1 MFIPMFIPMF
11 LVLVVV
17 DTCIVMYILRI
28 LIDKIDQGVEGEVLL
43 PEVFILSSA
52 VLAVVL
58 LGGDGSPMAKKLD
71 IPILMFPIVF
81 FLDYII
87 IKKIFSTTKR

>member
-1 MFIPMFIPMF
+1 MFIPMF
-11 LVLVVV
+11 LVLGVV

-28 LIDKIDQGVEGEVLL
+28 LIDKIDQGVEGEVIL
-43 PEVFILSSA
+43 PEVYILSSA
-52 VLAVVL
+52 VLVVVL
-58 LGGDGSPMAKKLD
+58 LGGDGSPMAEKLD

-87 IKKIFSTTKR
+87 IKKIFSITKR

>member
-1 MFIPMFIPMF
+1 MFIPMFV
-11 LVLVVV
+11 VLGLI
-17 DTCIVMYILRI
+17 DTFIVMYILRVI
-28 LIDKIDQGVEGEVLL
+28 INKIDQGVEGEVLL

-52 VLAVVL
+52 VLVVFL
-58 LGGDGSPMAKKLD
+58 LGGDGSLMSKKLD

-87 IKKIFSTTKR
+87 IKKIFSIIKS

>member
-1 MFIPMFIPMF
+1 MMKG
-11 LVLVVV
+11 VL
-17 DTCIVMYILRI
+17 DTCIVMYILRV

-58 LGGDGSPMAKKLD
+58 LGGDGSPMAEKLD

-87 IKKIFSTTKR
+87 IKKIFSITKR

>member
-1 MFIPMFIPMF
+1 MFIPMFV
-11 LVLVVV
+11 VLGLI
-17 DTCIVMYILRI
+17 DTFIVMYILRVI
-28 LIDKIDQGVEGEVLL
+28 INKIDQGVEGEVLL

-52 VLAVVL
+52 VLVVFL
-58 LGGDGSPMAKKLD
+58 LGGDGSLMSKKLD

-87 IKKIFSTTKR
+87 IKKIFSITKS

>member
-1 MFIPMFIPMF
+1 MFIPMF
-11 LVLVVV
+11 LVLGVV

-58 LGGDGSPMAKKLD
+58 LGGDGSPMAKELD

-87 IKKIFSTTKR
+87 IKKIFSITKR

>member
-1 MFIPMFIPMF
+1 MFIPMF
-11 LVLVVV
+11 LVLGVV
-17 DTCIVMYILRI
+17 DTCIVIYILRI

-52 VLAVVL
+52 VLVVVL
-58 LGGDGSPMAKKLD
+58 LGGDDGSLMAKKLD

-87 IKKIFSTTKR
+87 IKKIFSITKS

>member
-1 MFIPMFIPMF
+1 MFIQMF
-11 LVLVVV
+11 LVLGVL

-58 LGGDGSPMAKKLD
+58 LGGDGSPMAEKLD

-87 IKKIFSTTKR
+87 IKKIFSITKR